1 MTYLTLKNDSQ
12 HIHVIFFLLGSLF
25 HSSLHL
31 SLFLALPPLLCEF
44 VCVYMYYTYV
54 RMGVCI
60 AGCWPMSFW
69 RFYHLCLP
77 SLWKNTGFTNMCWHT
92 QLYVASGASN
102 SGADTHT
109 HSKQFRDRAISYTY
123 THSIFTYIYTH
134 REKQRHA
141 HRETVWAW
149 HKCLPHFTNKRT
161 KTKRWFSN
169 SHSKRVVEPE
179 LKPGTSNLKCVFS
192 TISELLLVL
201 FNITVVSFIILIS
214 SNWKHTEHIVL
225 LSSFFI

>member
-1 MTYLTLKNDSQ
+1 MIVNTSMLF
-12 HIHVIFFLLGSLF
+12 FFLLGSLF

-134 REKQRHA
+134 TQRSRDMHTEKQY
-141 HRETVWAW
+141 E
-149 HKCLPHFTNKRT
+149 LDTNVFPISPT
-161 KTKRWFSN
+161 K
-169 SHSKRVVEPE
+169 E
-179 LKPGTSNLKCVFS
+179 LKQRGDFLTH
-192 TISELLLVL
+192 IARELWSQ
-201 FNITVVSFIILIS
+201 N
-214 SNWKHTEHIVL
+214 
-225 LSSFFI
+225 